1 MKPWSGAAS
10 HILLGQMRGP
20 EIILGYGIGRCFMGN
35 QWCPWVLHVVSM
47 YTQLLTIYQQ
57 QESFQSNVFKNSM
70 PFGKQTW
77 QREMPYKWWS

>member
-47 YTQLLTIYQQ
+47 YTPAPNYLPTTGIIPAQCLQKFYAL
-57 QESFQSNVFKNSM
+57 
-70 PFGKQTW
+70 W
-77 QREMPYKWWS
+77 